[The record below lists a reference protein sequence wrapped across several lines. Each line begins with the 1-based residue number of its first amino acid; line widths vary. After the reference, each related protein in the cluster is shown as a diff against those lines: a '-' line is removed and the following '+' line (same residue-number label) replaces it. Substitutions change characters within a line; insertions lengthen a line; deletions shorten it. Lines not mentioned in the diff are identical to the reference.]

1 MHFKI
6 NYRKIPAIS
15 SCENLISSGVGLLAL
30 RPSFEKEKKKSSCLT
45 VLKNSLFIRTL
56 TFFQKYPFNHQ
67 PKKGMLT
74 ETSTMAPIPVP
85 CECRVPLLLHRYISQ
100 LFILN

>member
-30 RPSFEKEKKKSSCLT
+30 RPSFEKEKKK
-45 VLKNSLFIRTL
+45 V
-56 TFFQKYPFNHQ
+56 
-67 PKKGMLT
+67 
-74 ETSTMAPIPVP
+74 PV
-85 CECRVPLLLHRYISQ
+85 
-100 LFILN
+100 